1 MTSKGRGANYNTWV
15 MLGKVAKP
23 IGFSLSSFQT
33 SILPLSYFFFNNKG
47 ALSSLT
53 VLTKREELSRDKK
66 PDDSQESRVYLME
79 LLKLLSEQI
88 SHISEEN
95 MIKNI
100 HCWDSLGK
108 EDSCLSCEMRKE
120 RFRIRITHSV
130 GVKKLVGFKSNE
142 SLFSSK
148 H

>member
-1 MTSKGRGANYNTWV
+1 M
-15 MLGKVAKP
+15 
-23 IGFSLSSFQT
+23 
-33 SILPLSYFFFNNKG
+33 
-47 ALSSLT
+47 
-53 VLTKREELSRDKK
+53 LTKREELSRDKK

-108 EDSCLSCEMRKE
+108 EDSCLSCEMRK
-120 RFRIRITHSV
+120 RDL
-130 GVKKLVGFKSNE
+130 G
-142 SLFSSK
+142 
-148 H
+148 